1 MNCLLSW
8 KGKTFAVSVWHTP
21 WIGTLCILWLKFS
34 THFVVK
40 FWQNLGGTH
49 TEYGL
54 VVYGSASFFLN
65 FTSSRSLPK
74 KTISCTSV
82 VYTTIRC
89 CEYRTKI
96 YRATATALL
105 PPPPSP
111 PPRKLFSR
119 RHLLS
124 SRGPPRLL
132 TPGLLQQPSKKVS
145 HRRRE
150 TPDTVVTH
158 IKIKLQVQ
166 L

>member
-1 MNCLLSW
+1 M
-8 KGKTFAVSVWHTP
+8 
-21 WIGTLCILWLKFS
+21 
-34 THFVVK
+34 
-40 FWQNLGGTH
+40 GGTH
-49 TEYGL
+49 GL

-89 CEYRTKI
+89 CDYRTKI
-96 YRATATALL
+96 YRAAATALL
-105 PPPPSP
+105 LPPPSP
-111 PPRKLFSR
+111 PPRKPFSR

-124 SRGPPRLL
+124 FRGPPRLL

-158 IKIKLQVQ
+158 IKNIIDSRRKSDIGTSAVFAMSQVHSATKLNK
-166 L
+166 